1 MSATT
6 FQKHEYGKTKQY
18 AIQTMETFDPRPE
31 SMRNTASDRLPQL
44 LEDVREKAL
53 CISLLLDVSVRV
65 ETPEEPQT
73 QTTLSKAKLLDKIA
87 EFKKKLQVS
96 EEDVR
101 HIEVRTP
108 LNMLAMN

>member
-1 MSATT
+1 
-6 FQKHEYGKTKQY
+6 
-18 AIQTMETFDPRPE
+18 METFDPRPE

-44 LEDVREKAL
+44 LEDVRGKAL
-53 CISLLLDVSVRV
+53 CISLLRDASVRV

-101 HIEVRTP
+101 RIEVRTS